1 MVPPKL
7 IRVTIDTMDPYVKV
21 LEYGVIYDRELDDL
35 EKEEITT
42 LEETLAE
49 FSDFASVDLLDDQ
62 RKDVMKKKQRYEQL
76 KAIQGKHTNWIEQD
90 TNQLDSLMVIMRSNY
105 TPVYVENI
113 PSEFIDRVLD
123 PNIIVN
129 VVGGVPVQET
139 SPLQHTYEPEPQP
152 VARDEQ
158 IFMVQ
163 EAIRRIGVAPKMSAN
178 QGEPWLASSPNP
190 SSGGG
195 LVYVSRDYPGA
206 GQTSL
211 AGVIYAWPVK
221 FMKDDW
227 GPVNTSLKEIF
238 GKKLDWTRDGKWSHW
253 TVKF

>member
-1 MVPPKL
+1 MVPSKL

-21 LEYGVIYDRELDDL
+21 LEYGQIYDRELTDMESRELIEL
-35 EKEEITT
+35 ETSLKEFRDFDT
-42 LEETLAE
+42 AE
-49 FSDFASVDLLDDQ
+49 ALKDEQ
-62 RKDVMKKKQRYEQL
+62 RKESMTKKQRLEQL
-76 KAIQGKHTNWIEQD
+76 KAIQGKHINWIEQD

-105 TPVYVENI
+105 VPVYVENI
-113 PSEFIDRVLD
+113 PSTFIDRVLD

-129 VVGGVPVQET
+129 VVGGVPVQHIEDPEKIVLD
-139 SPLQHTYEPEPQP
+139 SPVT
-152 VARDEQ
+152 VVKDEQ
-158 IFMVQ
+158 VFMVQ
-163 EAIRRIGVAPKMSAN
+163 EAIRRIGVDPKMSAN
-178 QGEPWLASSPNP
+178 QGEPWLASSPNE
-190 SSGGG
+190 GNG
-195 LVYVSRDYPGA
+195 LIYVSRDYPGS

-211 AGVIYAWPVK
+211 AGVVYAWPVK